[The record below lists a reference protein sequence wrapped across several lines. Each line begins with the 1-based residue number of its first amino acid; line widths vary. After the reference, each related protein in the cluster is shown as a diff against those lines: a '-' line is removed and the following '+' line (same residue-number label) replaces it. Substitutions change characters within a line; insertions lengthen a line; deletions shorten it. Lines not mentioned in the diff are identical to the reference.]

1 MRGPIRSG
9 LWIGLLLGIMA
20 CLPAGAVVVT
30 GGDAVNLNSHVEYL
44 EDPGGRLTLEE
55 VRSGRHAGRF
65 RPHDDGA
72 ALNFGLSDCVWWLRL
87 ELESLAPEAT
97 DYLLEVGYFGL
108 VDVRFYPPD
117 GPELR
122 TGYNE
127 AVDDRPLP
135 HRHFLF
141 PVTLRAD
148 TVQSYYLRVASNGSV
163 TVPLTLWKPEA
174 FVIADRLQLA
184 GLMIYFGVLLGL
196 LLYNLFLFFSLRE
209 RQYALYCAF
218 LLFVGV
224 AMTVHNGFRTYLL
237 LLWPGWPDTLGTNS
251 LFALAGIFGI
261 LFVREFLSTRSE
273 QPRLDG
279 LLLSLAGVFLV
290 IALLPVLQVPVR
302 FGSVAISVAGSL
314 TGPLLLLIS
323 FRSWR
328 RGHPG
333 ARYLLVAWALLLIAV
348 FIQALRNFALIPT
361 TFITGNLLQ
370 IGSLLEMLLL
380 SFALADRIQTERRG
394 RETAQMEALQAER
407 QLVEGLRASEQR
419 LEGMVEQRTRDL
431 EEALERERTMLDQY
445 VEFAGLISHEFRNPL
460 AVIAGQAQVA
470 RMERD
475 RGVGEPLKR
484 FEAIEEAAGRLQLL
498 FEQWLESDRLTQG
511 NSALEPVRL
520 DLAEW
525 LPRLFRPGNLRIGHP
540 LQMADLAGV
549 IVADEALVGNAV
561 HNLIDNAAKYSA
573 EGEPIEIGVL
583 HAAGEIG
590 IRVCDHGIGMSAEEQ
605 AQAFERHYRAPN
617 NRSTRGMGIGLYLV
631 SQVMS
636 VHGGRVA
643 LESEPGQGSCFTL
656 WFPRARG

>member
-1 MRGPIRSG
+1 MRRNPCTRLVI
-9 LWIGLLLGIMA
+9 WLLLGIA
-20 CLPAGAVVVT
+20 VCLPAKAVVVT
-30 GGDAVNLNSHVEYL
+30 DEDAVNLNPDVEYL
-44 EDPGGRLTLEE
+44 EDPNGELTVEA
-55 VRSGRHAGRF
+55 VRSGRYAGRF
-65 RPHDDGA
+65 RSHDDSA
-72 ALNFGLSDCVWWLRL
+72 ALNLGLSDSVWWLRL
-87 ELESLAPEAT
+87 ELDSRAPAVSE
-97 DYLLEVGYFGL
+97 YLLEVGYFGL

-117 GPELR
+117 GAGLR

-127 AVDDRPLP
+127 AVDERPLP

-141 PVTLRAD
+141 PITLRPD
-148 TVQSYYLRVASNGSV
+148 TDQTYYLRVSSNGSV
-163 TVPLTLWKPEA
+163 TVPLTLWKSDA
-174 FVIADRLQLA
+174 FVISDRLQFA
-184 GLMIYFGVLLGL
+184 GLMIYFGVLFGL

-237 LLWPGWPDTLGTNS
+237 LAWPGWPDTLGTNS

-261 LFVREFLSTRSE
+261 LFVREFLATRSE

-279 LLLSLAGVFLV
+279 LLLALAGVFLV

-314 TGPLLLLIS
+314 TGPVLLLIS

-333 ARYLLVAWALLLIAV
+333 ARYLLLAWAFLLVAV
-348 FIQALRNFALIPT
+348 FVQALRNFALIPT
-361 TFITGNLLQ
+361 TVITGNLLQ

-394 RETAQMEALQAER
+394 REKAQMEALQAER

-419 LEGMVEQRTRDL
+419 LEGVVQQRTRDL
-431 EEALERERTMLDQY
+431 EKALARERAMLDQY

-475 RGVGEPLKR
+475 RAVGDPLKR

-498 FEQWLESDRLTQG
+498 FEQWLESDRLTKG
-511 NSALEPVRL
+511 DSALEPVRL

-525 LPRLFRPGNLRIGHP
+525 LPGLLRPGNLRTGHP
-540 LQMADLAGV
+540 LEMGELAGV
-549 IVADEALVGNAV
+549 IEADEALVGNAV
-561 HNLIDNAAKYSA
+561 HNLVDNAAKYSA
-573 EGEPIEIGVL
+573 EGEPIEIRVL
-583 HAAGEIG
+583 HSGGEVG
-590 IRVCDHGIGMSAEEQ
+590 IRVCDHGVGMSAEEQ
-605 AQAFERHYRAPN
+605 AQAFDKHYRAPN
-617 NRSTRGMGIGLYLV
+617 NLSTRGMGIGLYLV

-643 LESEPGQGSCFTL
+643 LESEPGRGSCFTL
-656 WFPRARG
+656 WFPAAEG

>member
-1 MRGPIRSG
+1 MRRPTRLG
-9 LWIGLLLGIMA
+9 LFTHLLLGIMV
-20 CLPAGAVVVT
+20 CLPAGAVMV
-30 GGDAVNLNSHVEYL
+30 GDGDAVNLNPHVAYL

-55 VRSGRHAGRF
+55 VSSGRYADRF
-65 RPHDDGA
+65 RPHDGDA
-72 ALNFGLSDCVWWLRL
+72 ALNFGLSDSVWWLRL
-87 ELESLAPEAT
+87 EMESLAPEAA

-108 VDVRFYPPD
+108 VDVRFYPPG

-122 TGYNE
+122 TGYNQ

-141 PVTLRAD
+141 PVTLRAE
-148 TVQSYYLRVASNGSV
+148 TAQTYYLRVASNGSV

-184 GLMIYFGVLLGL
+184 ALMIYFGVLLGL

-261 LFVREFLSTRSE
+261 LFVRDFLDTRRE

-279 LLLSLAGVFLV
+279 VLLALAGIFLA
-290 IALLPVLQVPVR
+290 IALLPVFQMPVR
-302 FGSVAISVAGSL
+302 MGSAAISVAGSL

-333 ARYLLVAWALLLIAV
+333 ARYLLLAWALLLVAV

-394 RETAQMEALQAER
+394 RESAQMEALQAER

-431 EEALERERTMLDQY
+431 EEALERERAMLDQY

-498 FEQWLESDRLTQG
+498 FEQWLESDRLTKG
-511 NSALEPVRL
+511 DSALEPVRL

-525 LPRLFRPGNLRIGHP
+525 LPRLLRPGNLRIGHP
-540 LQMADLAGV
+540 LQMGDLAGV

-573 EGEPIEIGVL
+573 EGEPIEIGVQ
-583 HAAGEIG
+583 HAAEEVG

-643 LESEPGQGSCFTL
+643 LESEPGRGSCFTL
-656 WFPRARG
+656 WFPAAGR